1 MIRELNQIIHDL
13 RNQVINAESDSLNY
27 KKQVKNELIKRR
39 FATIANRIERAI
51 KKTNGESK

>member
-1 MIRELNQIIHDL
+1 MLKELKQIIHDL

>member
-13 RNQVINAESDSLNY
+13 RNQVIKAESDSANY
-27 KKQVKNELIKRR
+27 KKQVKNEVVKRR

-51 KKTNGESK
+51 KKTNGEKE